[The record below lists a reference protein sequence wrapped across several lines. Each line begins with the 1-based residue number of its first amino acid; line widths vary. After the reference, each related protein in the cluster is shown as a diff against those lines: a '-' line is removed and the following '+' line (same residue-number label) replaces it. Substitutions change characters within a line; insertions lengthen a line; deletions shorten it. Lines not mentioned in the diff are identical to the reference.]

1 MEISYLCRLRGIETV
16 TLTDANETEEG
27 VLTNRRKGSRDNVVR
42 WTPRLRAAWDAAKEY
57 RAAVWKEKAMPVPIQ
72 ADKRRLIVAAHGGAL
87 QKSSLDSAW
96 WRFIDGA
103 LAEGIISEDERFGL
117 HDLKRRGITDTAG
130 TRGEK
135 QQASGHRSEAMLDV
149 YDLSIPT
156 VDPPSDQSH

>member
-1 MEISYLCRLRGIETV
+1 
-16 TLTDANETEEG
+16 
-27 VLTNRRKGSRDNVVR
+27 
-42 WTPRLRAAWDAAKEY
+42 
-57 RAAVWKEKAMPVPIQ
+57 MPVPIQ
-72 ADKRRLIVAAHGGAL
+72 AEQRRLIVAAHGGAL

-103 LAEGIISEDERFGL
+103 MEEGILTEKERFGM

-149 YDLSIPT
+149 YDLSLP
-156 VDPPSDQSH
+156 VVNPSAE